1 MDIKGLRKKT
11 DAELQKILKQQR
23 EQVRDLRFK
32 VSAKQHK
39 DVRELRDARK
49 SVAQTLT
56 ILKEKQ
62 IVKEFNKSTKEKRI

>member
-1 MDIKGLRKKT
+1 MDIKGLRKKS

>member
-1 MDIKGLRKKT
+1 MDIKGLRKKS

-39 DVRELRDARK
+39 DVRELRDVRK